1 MDWQKYF
8 DKSILDRGYAYYNN
22 NEIISVLKNKNQV
35 TAKVSGSETYE
46 VNIDLDDLS
55 SMSCS
60 CPYYKGGNKCKHL
73 AAVLFAIDDHKYEEV
88 IVKEERKEDE
98 YNIERMVNE
107 CDELFLRYF
116 LSEIIKDNKEITD
129 KFINMIPS
137 IYIHKK

>member
-22 NEIISVLKNKNQV
+22 NEIICVLKNKNQV

-55 SMSCS
+55 SMRCS
-60 CPYYKGGNKCKHL
+60 CPYSKGGNKCKHL
-73 AAVLFAIDDHKYEEV
+73 AAVLFAIDDHKYEEMQ
-88 IVKEERKEDE
+88 VKEERKEDE
-98 YNIERMVNE
+98 YDIERMVNE

-116 LSEIIKDNKEITD
+116 LSEIIKDNKNIKT
-129 KFINMIPS
+129 INL
-137 IYIHKK
+137 